1 MFHGQLVDI
10 FTKGLANPSFQAI
23 TSNLGMDK
31 YLLTN
36 AVFSHGQM
44 NGEIRDGGKW
54 YIGLNL
60 KGMDSFSCMK
70 IVERGYQPLWGILFW
85 LAAQWA

>member
-44 NGEIRDGGKW
+44 NGEIRDGGK
-54 YIGLNL
+54 
-60 KGMDSFSCMK
+60 
-70 IVERGYQPLWGILFW
+70 
-85 LAAQWA
+85 